1 MGLHKYIFVAKLW
14 TPFKAKKAIK
24 ASLDDIWISGP
35 ILWKKLGFR
44 FLKRSNRL
52 MNYVFLASF
61 LLENNGQEGCCQ
73 SVLLGHFFSSGG
85 AKTRAA
91 AKMPLVSLFSGL
103 EKNPTKEGSKD
114 PF

>member
-35 ILWKKLGFR
+35 LLWEKLGFR

-73 SVLLGHFFSSGG
+73 SVLLGHFF
-85 AKTRAA
+85 T
-91 AKMPLVSLFSGL
+91 
-103 EKNPTKEGSKD
+103 
-114 PF
+114 

>member
-73 SVLLGHFFSSGG
+73 SVLLGHFLLRG